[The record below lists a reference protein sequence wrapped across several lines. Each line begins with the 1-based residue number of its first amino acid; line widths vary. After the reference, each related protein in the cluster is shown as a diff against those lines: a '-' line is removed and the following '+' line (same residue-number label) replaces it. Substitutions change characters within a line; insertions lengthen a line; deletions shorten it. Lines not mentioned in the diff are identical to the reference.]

1 MAKKRKTFGDGNPW
15 CRALALETRQGREY
29 AEWALLVGDLKFS
42 LERAQMWGG
51 MASSEST
58 NPQNQKSAV
67 SVLRDGIVTF
77 VSCFDPEAPMYLEPG
92 VVYGEVAGGVEYFQ
106 WLKDIR
112 NTWIAHR
119 GGPHRQCVTAVI
131 VDERSGDL
139 HGLGHLAHMYQGP
152 KPDAAGDLIRGRR
165 APSESNHQ
173 RLTANAASVS

>member
-1 MAKKRKTFGDGNPW
+1 
-15 CRALALETRQGREY
+15 
-29 AEWALLVGDLKFS
+29 
-42 LERAQMWGG
+42 MWEE

-58 NPQNQKSAV
+58 NPRNQNAAV

-77 VSCFDPEAPMYLEPG
+77 VSCFDPEAPVNLESA

-131 VDERSGDL
+131 VDDRSGDL
-139 HGLGHLAHMYQGP
+139 DGLGHLAHMYQGP
-152 KPDAAGDLIRGRR
+152 KPDAAGDLIRMIEIALRYTNGELHRRERSVRKELEAMGGEARKRLPEAQTIIPGSVELHLGRR
-165 APSESNHQ
+165 RFRERATT
-173 RLTANAASVS
+173 RRR